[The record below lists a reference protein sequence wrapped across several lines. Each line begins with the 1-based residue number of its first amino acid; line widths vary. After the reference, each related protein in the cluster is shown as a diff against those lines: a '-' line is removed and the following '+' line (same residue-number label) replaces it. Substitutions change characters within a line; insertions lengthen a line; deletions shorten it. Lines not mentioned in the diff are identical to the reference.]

1 MWRGD
6 AKVQSLMH
14 TLVALDSLKELIER
28 GQTRDGEEEVQ
39 VKGEPKK
46 EEEEEVQTR
55 LPVQTASAAVHTQ
68 AADGVKGE
76 PREEEEEVR
85 QATPSVQTALPVQ
98 AASAA
103 VHTQAADGDGSLE
116 PCLQQGVE
124 TEAASAAVQTQTAV
138 GDGSLEEWLQPGV
151 QTEAETMQA
160 VNVKIGEFYF
170 CIHLDFGFK
179 NTYPTALLDLK

>member
-14 TLVALDSLKELIER
+14 TMVALDSLTELIER
-28 GQTRDGEEEVQ
+28 GQTRAGEEEVQ

-76 PREEEEEVR
+76 PREEKEEEEEEEVR

-103 VHTQAADGDGSLE
+103 VHTQEADGDGSLE
-116 PCLQQGVE
+116 
-124 TEAASAAVQTQTAV
+124 TEAAVQTQKAV
-138 GDGSLEEWLQPGV
+138 GDGSLAEWLQTGV

-160 VNVKIGEFYF
+160 VNVNIGEFYV